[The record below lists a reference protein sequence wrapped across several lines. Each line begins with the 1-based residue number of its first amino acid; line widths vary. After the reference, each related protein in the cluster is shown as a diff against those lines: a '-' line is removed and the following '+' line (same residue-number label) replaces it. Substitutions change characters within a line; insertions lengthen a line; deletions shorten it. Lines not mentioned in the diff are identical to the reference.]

1 MKITQNQIHQFII
14 KKQAFFLS
22 YDFED
27 AVLRYDPT
35 TGAMFVKFKGKPE
48 FKALK
53 GSAIVTEAMME
64 GNSITEKQYQ
74 DF

>member
-1 MKITQNQIHQFII
+1 MKITQNQIYQFII
-14 KKQAFFLS
+14 DKKAFFLS

-27 AVLRYDPT
+27 AVLRYDPI

-48 FKALK
+48 FESQK
-53 GSAIVTEAMME
+53 GSVIVNEALME